1 MSILID
7 RSGVAYESKTPRFR
21 LCDNQNYSTLQWFP
35 QNQNVLMVNARP
47 RRLFGPHG
55 SGPEDDGHEGKG
67 GAGMLIALVVGYKFG
82 VWATVQTMKRLA
94 EQKLTAAEFRQY
106 QELLFKVYE

>member
-1 MSILID
+1 MTIDTTSVLI
-7 RSGVAYESKTPRFR
+7 SCV
-21 LCDNQNYSTLQWFP
+21 
-35 QNQNVLMVNARP
+35 
-47 RRLFGPHG
+47 
-55 SGPEDDGHEGKG
+55 G

-106 QELLFKVYE
+106 QELLFKVHE

>member
-1 MSILID
+1 MTVDTTSVLI
-7 RSGVAYESKTPRFR
+7 SCV
-21 LCDNQNYSTLQWFP
+21 
-35 QNQNVLMVNARP
+35 
-47 RRLFGPHG
+47 
-55 SGPEDDGHEGKG
+55 G

-82 VWATVQTMKRLA
+82 VWATVQMMKRLA

>member
-1 MSILID
+1 VTVDTTSVLI
-7 RSGVAYESKTPRFR
+7 SCV
-21 LCDNQNYSTLQWFP
+21 
-35 QNQNVLMVNARP
+35 
-47 RRLFGPHG
+47 
-55 SGPEDDGHEGKG
+55 G

-82 VWATVQTMKRLA
+82 VRATVQTMKRLA

>member
-1 MSILID
+1 MTIDTTAILTACI
-7 RSGVAYESKTPRFR
+7 
-21 LCDNQNYSTLQWFP
+21 
-35 QNQNVLMVNARP
+35 
-47 RRLFGPHG
+47 
-55 SGPEDDGHEGKG
+55 G

-82 VWATVQTMKRLA
+82 TWATVQTMKRLA